1 MRRLLRRADRLS
13 VRIALAGMAGAVVAL
28 VVVGTG
34 VSWVGY
40 DLFRG
45 LMLAHGEST
54 ATTQAMFSE
63 STLRVLGLASAVAL
77 VVSIAMALL
86 LGRAISRPVV
96 AVSAA
101 ARHVGEGGFSSR
113 VPRPRGAEMESLTDS
128 FNQMAAALQDQER
141 QRRDLISN
149 FAHELRTPLTN
160 LEGYLQALR
169 DGVVKPSSD
178 LFSSLDEEVQRL
190 VRLSRSLDVLA
201 GGARPE
207 PEVATAVDLVEI
219 IGAAVRLCRPA
230 LDQRRLELALRLP
243 SRLQVKADPDL
254 LAQVILNLLQNAAR
268 YTPSGGRVRIGAES
282 TADTALVSVTN
293 SGSGIPDA
301 DLPFL
306 FERFYRVEKSRDSS
320 QGGAG
325 LGLTIVKQLVEE
337 SGGRVGVESRD
348 GLTRFWF
355 SLPQVVDQGRPQML

>member
-1 MRRLLRRADRLS
+1 MRSLLRRADRLS

-28 VVVGTG
+28 AVVGVG

-54 ATTQAMFSE
+54 ATTRAMFSE
-63 STLRVLGLASAVAL
+63 STSRVLALASAVAL
-77 VVSIAMALL
+77 AVSIAMALL

-101 ARHVGEGGFSSR
+101 ARRVGEGAYSSR
-113 VPRPRGAEMESLTDS
+113 VPRPHGAEMESLADS
-128 FNQMAAALQDQER
+128 FNQMAAALQDQDRER
-141 QRRDLISN
+141 QDLVAN

-169 DGVVKPSSD
+169 DGVMRPSPG
-178 LFSSLDEEVQRL
+178 LFGSLDEEVQRL
-190 VRLSRSLDVLA
+190 LRLSRSLDVLA
-201 GGARPE
+201 GGAGPGTE
-207 PEVATAVDLVEI
+207 AGTPVDLVEI
-219 IGAAVRLCRPA
+219 IEAAACLCRPA
-230 LDQRRLELALRLP
+230 LDRSHLDLTLRLP
-243 SRLQVKADPDL
+243 STLEVRADPDR
-254 LAQVILNLLQNAAR
+254 LAQVVLNLLQNAAR
-268 YTPSGGRVRIGAES
+268 YTPAGGRVRVTAEC
-282 TADTALVSVTN
+282 AGETALVSVTN
-293 SGSGIPDA
+293 SGDGIPDA

-306 FERFYRVEKSRDSS
+306 FERFYRVDKSRDSS

-325 LGLTIVKQLVEE
+325 LGLPIVKQLVEE
-337 SGGRVGVESRD
+337 VGGRVGVESRD

-355 SLPQVVDQGRPQML
+355 SLPQGHP

>member
-1 MRRLLRRADRLS
+1 
-13 VRIALAGMAGAVVAL
+13 MAGAVVAL
-28 VVVGTG
+28 VVVGAG

-40 DLFRG
+40 VLFRG
-45 LMLAHGEST
+45 LMLAHGETT
-54 ATTQAMFSE
+54 ATAQAMFSE
-63 STLRVLGLASAVAL
+63 STLRVLGLASAVTLAA
-77 VVSIAMALL
+77 SIAMALL
-86 LGRAISRPVV
+86 LGRAIGRPVV

-101 ARHVGEGGFSSR
+101 ARRVGEGAYTSR
-113 VPRPRGAEMESLTDS
+113 VPRPHGAEMESLADS

-141 QRRDLISN
+141 ERHDLIAN

-169 DGVVKPSSD
+169 DGVMEPSSE
-178 LFSSLDEEVQRL
+178 LFGSLDEEVQRL
-190 VRLSRSLDVLA
+190 VRLSRSLDALA

-207 PEVATAVDLVEI
+207 PEAAPAVDLVEI

-230 LDQRRLELALRLP
+230 LDRSHLDLTLRLP
-243 SRLQVKADPDL
+243 SRLEVKADPDR
-254 LAQVILNLLQNAAR
+254 LAQVVLNLLQNAAR
-268 YTPSGGRVRIGAES
+268 YTPSGGRVRIAAE
-282 TADTALVSVTN
+282 TAAQTALVSVTN

-301 DLPFL
+301 DLPYL

-325 LGLTIVKQLVEE
+325 LGLAIVKQLVEE
-337 SGGRVGVESRD
+337 AGGRVGVESRD

-355 SLPQVVDQGRPQML
+355 SLPESLD